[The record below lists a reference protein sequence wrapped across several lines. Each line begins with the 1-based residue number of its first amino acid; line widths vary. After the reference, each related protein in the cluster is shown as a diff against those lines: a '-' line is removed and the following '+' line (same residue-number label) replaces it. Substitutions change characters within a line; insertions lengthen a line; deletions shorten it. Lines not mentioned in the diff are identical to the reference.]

1 MRINMQRAKLE
12 ERLERIGITLNEF
25 ADYIGVP
32 SLKQIDRVMSYM
44 LTILELLE
52 ENHKLKEINGK
63 KKRSN

>member
-32 SLKQIDRVMSYM
+32 SLKQVDRVMSYM

>member
-1 MRINMQRAKLE
+1 MRINMQRAELE
-12 ERLERIGITLNEF
+12 ERLGRIGITLNEF